1 MAKLRRVLTR
11 GLIALAAL
19 IAAVFGWTFVM
30 ILWSDPVFTAAPD
43 LSPGALA
50 AAGISFEQPYPAAQR
65 SFRMHDG
72 TILAAQYLP
81 ATSGELPVTRGELPA
96 ASGDSRKNE
105 ATTTTTVVYVHGIL
119 GCSFLLNRSS
129 GLLRE
134 AAGVG
139 PGGLAEVIAI
149 DLRGHGSSAG
159 RPGDV
164 DYIGQYEDDLGE
176 VIREVRATR
185 PGGRVILAGHSM
197 GGGIALR
204 YAVRASERRV
214 PPVDGYLLFAPY
226 LGWEAPTTRRESPP
240 EAEQASGQGRE
251 RSSARGRAGARFMQV
266 HVPRIIGLKIL
277 NGFGITA
284 FNGLRVEFFN
294 LPPDLPLRS
303 YSYRAMEDGAPS
315 DYRTALA
322 AVRAPLLVVAG
333 SRDEAFKADE
343 YGPVVRGESHGTVT
357 IVADATHNSVV
368 NDPRTMAAVKAW
380 VAAR

>member
-1 MAKLRRVLTR
+1 MATFRRVLIR

-30 ILWSDPVFTAAPD
+30 ILWSDPVFIAAPD
-43 LSPGALA
+43 VSPRALA
-50 AAGISFEQPYPAAQR
+50 AAGISFEQPYPAAKR
-65 SFRMHDG
+65 SFRMRDG
-72 TILAAQYLP
+72 TVLAAQYLP
-81 ATSGELPVTRGELPA
+81 ATGGERQSKTA
-96 ASGDSRKNE
+96 I
-105 ATTTTTVVYVHGIL
+105 TTTVVYVHGIL

-134 AAGVG
+134 AAGAGQAERAGHTGQTVRAG
-139 PGGLAEVIAI
+139 RAEVIAI

-164 DYIGQYEDDLGE
+164 DYIGQYEDDIGE
-176 VIREVRATR
+176 VIRQVHVTS

-204 YAVRASERRV
+204 YAMRIEERHV
-214 PPVDGYLLFAPY
+214 PPVDGYLLLAPY
-226 LGWEAPTTRRESPP
+226 LGWEAPTMRREPSP
-240 EAEQASGQGRE
+240 EAGQVSGQGRV
-251 RSSARGRAGARFMQV
+251 RSPARGQAGALFMQV

-294 LPPDLPLRS
+294 LPPELLLRS
-303 YSYRAMEDGAPS
+303 YSYRAMEDGAPA
-315 DYRTALA
+315 DYRAALA

-333 SRDEAFKADE
+333 SRDEVFKADE
-343 YGPVVRGESHGTVT
+343 YGPVVRGNSHGTVV
-357 IVADATHNSVV
+357 IVPNATHDGVV
-368 NDPRTMAAVKAW
+368 NDSLTMAAVKTW